1 MGESISYENWMK
13 EREEK
18 DHSATKV
25 AAIGFN
31 YLYGG
36 FIVKKP
42 LENFQVSEIQ
52 ISRGSMVPLKI
63 RPNHKPRNFILQ
75 KIHTF
80 FAKIDALN
88 IEYISRR
95 W

>member
-1 MGESISYENWMK
+1 
-13 EREEK
+13 
-18 DHSATKV
+18 
-25 AAIGFN
+25 
-31 YLYGG
+31 
-36 FIVKKP
+36 VKKS
-42 LENFQVSEIQ
+42 LENFQVSEVQ
-52 ISRGSMVPLKI
+52 ISRSNMVHLKV

>member
-1 MGESISYENWMK
+1 M
-13 EREEK
+13 R
-18 DHSATKV
+18 
-25 AAIGFN
+25 FN

-42 LENFQVSEIQ
+42 LGNFQVSEIQ
-52 ISRGSMVPLKI
+52 LSRSGMVPLKR

>member
-1 MGESISYENWMK
+1 MAI
-13 EREEK
+13 
-18 DHSATKV
+18 KV
-25 AAIGFN
+25 IMWR
-31 YLYGG
+31 
-36 FIVKKP
+36 FIVKKSF
-42 LENFQVSEIQ
+42 ENFQVSEVQ
-52 ISRGSMVPLKI
+52 IPQSNIVNLKV
-63 RPNHKPRNFILQ
+63 RPNSNQRNFVLQ